1 MPFDTLVTRRD
12 ASFIVGHQ
20 YFPVMEREAK
30 LVIAISAV
38 CVVCAVAGWALMASQ
53 PADFKVTA
61 QSITIDEDGHV
72 VLHGDI
78 MSNRGDEAIDI
89 KISYTVYDDP
99 TGRSYKGTYYV
110 MDVPRLASEYWDVD
124 TGVFATDPSQ
134 VRATMNYQVI

>member
-1 MPFDTLVTRRD
+1 MEKEWKVLAVIVT
-12 ASFIVGHQ
+12 VG
-20 YFPVMEREAK
+20 
-30 LVIAISAV
+30 
-38 CVVCAVAGWALMASQ
+38 VVCAAVGLTRMSSE
-53 PADFKVTA
+53 PKDFQITA
-61 QSITIDEDGHV
+61 ESMTIDDDGHV

-134 VRATMNYQVI
+134 VRATMNYEVI